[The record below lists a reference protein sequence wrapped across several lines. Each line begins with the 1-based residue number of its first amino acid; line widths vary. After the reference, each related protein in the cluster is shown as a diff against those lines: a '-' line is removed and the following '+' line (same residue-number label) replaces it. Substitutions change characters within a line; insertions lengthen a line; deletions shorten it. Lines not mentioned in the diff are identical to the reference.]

1 MMHTALPMLEAG
13 DVATI
18 TGITGITGTQVAA
31 KRLVDMGF
39 VRGARLEMIRPG
51 RPCIVQIAGVCV
63 GLGAAFQRC
72 IQLA

>member
-18 TGITGITGTQVAA
+18 TGITGNQVAA
-31 KRLVDMGF
+31 KRLADMGF
-39 VRGARLEMIRPG
+39 VRGARLEVIRPG
-51 RPCIVQIAGVCV
+51 WPCIVRIAGVCV
-63 GLGAAFQRC
+63 GLGAAYQHC